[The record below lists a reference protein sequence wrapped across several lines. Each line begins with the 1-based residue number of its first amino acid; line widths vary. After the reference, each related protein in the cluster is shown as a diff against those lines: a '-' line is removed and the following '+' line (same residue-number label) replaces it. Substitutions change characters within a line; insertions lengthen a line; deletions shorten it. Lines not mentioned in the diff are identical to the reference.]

1 VATRWRRWSRYWRP
15 LLTVGGVATLGIV
28 AEWQHRHFKGDSWFP
43 DLAVGVGLAIA
54 GAAMGTVD
62 RRSRVGDLVVLAGVA
77 WFIPDLVGIGGA
89 ALAWLAVHTIV
100 LHRAVLFH
108 AIVAFPTGRLVRRF
122 EGVVVVLAYGAS
134 LSDLAR
140 EERGEI
146 AWAIAA
152 MVAFIAILALRTGP
166 ARDAG
171 IRVLPTMAL
180 FCLVVGGT
188 GVLLLIFGNA
198 PPPPATIHAYEAGL
212 VAVAFAL
219 LLNVYDHRARLA
231 RMTDAAVELT
241 LGPAGYVRELLAN
254 ALGDPSAE
262 VAFAVHDGGSTG
274 WVDELGRRIGPLRAT
289 GSRAVVPILVDGRA
303 VAQLAC
309 ESVVIDEPG
318 LMPSIQAAAR
328 LAANNAQLRAS
339 LRAEAEAVEASRLRL
354 LSAADD
360 ERIALADQLDR
371 GAGASVVELRA
382 IIERIPRGA
391 DPAIAAAAERSRGR
405 IAGLDAGLR
414 SLAAGLGPPT
424 LRSDGLAAALSQ
436 LGVDARLEVHVDIEL
451 GDMPNRLAS
460 TLYFICA
467 EAIANALKH
476 ASAST
481 IDVHIREDGD
491 RLWVEIVDD
500 GSGGAV
506 LEGGSGLQGLVDR
519 TAALGG
525 TLAIASPSGAGTRI
539 TADLPMASFD
549 R

>member
-1 VATRWRRWSRYWRP
+1 MATRWRRWSRHWRP

-28 AEWQHRHFKGDSWFP
+28 AEWQHRHFQGETWFP
-43 DLAVGVGLAIA
+43 DLAVGIGLATA
-54 GAAMGTVD
+54 GAVMKIVD
-62 RRSRVGDLVVLAGVA
+62 RRSRVGDLVALVGVA
-77 WFIPDLVGIGGA
+77 WFIPDLAGMGGA

-100 LHRAVLFH
+100 LHRAVLLH
-108 AIVAFPTGRLVRRF
+108 AIVAFPTGRLVRPF
-122 EGVVVVLAYGAS
+122 EGVVVALAYGAS

-146 AWAIAA
+146 AWAIVA
-152 MVAFIAILALRTGP
+152 MVAFIAIVALRTGP

-188 GVLLLIFGNA
+188 GVLLLTFGNA

-212 VAVAFAL
+212 VAVGFAL
-219 LLNVYDHRARLA
+219 LFNVYDHRARLA

-241 LGPAGYVRELLAN
+241 LGPAGYVRELLAG
-254 ALGDPSAE
+254 ALRDPSAE
-262 VAFAVHDGGSTG
+262 VAFAVDDGGSTG

-318 LMPSIQAAAR
+318 LMPSIEAAAR
-328 LAANNAQLRAS
+328 LAAENARLRAS
-339 LRAEAEAVEASRLRL
+339 LRAEAAALQASRLRL

-360 ERIALADQLDR
+360 ERIALANQLDR
-371 GAGASVVELRA
+371 GAGTSFAGLRA
-382 IIERIPRGA
+382 MIDRIQPGA
-391 DPAIAAAAERSRGR
+391 DPAIDAAIERSCDR
-405 IAGLDAGLR
+405 ITGLDAGLR

-424 LRSDGLAAALSQ
+424 LRSDGLATALSQ
-436 LGVDARLEVHVDIEL
+436 LSGDPRVEVRIDVEA
-451 GDMPNRLAS
+451 GDLPARLAS
-460 TLYFICA
+460 TVYFICA

-476 ASAST
+476 SSAST
-481 IDVHIREDGD
+481 IGVHLRAEGD
-491 RLWVEIVDD
+491 RLSVEIMDD
-500 GSGGAV
+500 GRGGAG
-506 LEGGSGLQGLVDR
+506 LAGGSGLQGLVDR
-519 TAALGG
+519 TSALGG
-525 TLAIASPSGAGTRI
+525 TLAIASSPGAGTRI
-539 TADLPMASFD
+539 TADLPIASIE